1 MTQTVGYYIL
11 LGVIGLFAVGSLV
24 LIIMVVLTNRREAKS
39 KTEQL
44 AQPQQ
49 ASLAETIQKQFQETQ
64 VRKERLIHTKSGVT
78 RAVMKETKS
87 AFSFQGE
94 DDETG
99 ISLDSE
105 AADNDKG
112 TPFV

>member
-49 ASLAETIQKQFQETQ
+49 ASVLRICAPP
-64 VRKERLIHTKSGVT
+64 
-78 RAVMKETKS
+78 
-87 AFSFQGE
+87 
-94 DDETG
+94 
-99 ISLDSE
+99 
-105 AADNDKG
+105 N
-112 TPFV
+112 TPDTLKKTPGD